1 MVEGNPSNLG
11 TTCYETATQNHRW
24 IHPRIIVAMNIPF
37 KNVQNQSMNTL
48 IYFELPIRVYQV
60 CCIHWPF
67 VVVKY
72 PKSKNVGKIRHLLVF
87 LHSYCWGKSGFTA
100 TNAPVSPFVHC
111 QIYNFYQFLDDQP
124 KKRLPTPCFNFK
136 STIFHGHLPIVSTHP
151 FRLTKKHTDRSI
163 AVRCRDPR
171 IRWVWINTYENT
183 IFRGLFTSIN
193 PSYDLMWTTGDSMGF
208 DTLPGLQTLLV
219 ESILRSLSQ
228 IWWHW
233 PEDTRAKHGCDVFWV
248 DTPGKMRKPWGIMG
262 NILYVDF

>member
-1 MVEGNPSNLG
+1 MGQPNSQVAVSWAVGNHIIKHNQGTQDLEDQIIESCKNGGNQTVEKGAFNVKNLQKLNHGLRKQWSVPMVEGNPSNLG

-151 FRLTKKHTDRSI
+151 FRLTKKTHRSI
-163 AVRCRDPR
+163 HRRTVPR
-171 IRWVWINTYENT
+171 SANQVGMDQYLWKYH
-183 IFRGLFTSIN
+183 F
-193 PSYDLMWTTGDSMGF
+193 
-208 DTLPGLQTLLV
+208 
-219 ESILRSLSQ
+219 
-228 IWWHW
+228 
-233 PEDTRAKHGCDVFWV
+233 
-248 DTPGKMRKPWGIMG
+248 
-262 NILYVDF
+262 